1 MDADEDFGEVERLR
15 RERDAYARAV
25 GDLQGRFDEKVEELS
40 LVRQVGDAL
49 GESLDL
55 GTVCRRAVD
64 LIHENLSPENCS
76 VMLVMA
82 SGLVLGAGKGAYDD
96 APTVIEV
103 AAEHP
108 RFALGE
114 GIAGAVAATRKPIR
128 LDDAS
133 ADAAVRRATGLA
145 GVAHEPALSA
155 PDRAGPG
162 RRRDQPLGFAARGLR
177 AEARARPGD
186 HRQFRRHGRGE
197 RAPLLG
203 GEPEPRSARP

>member
-114 GIAGAVAATRKPIR
+114 GIAGVVAATRKVIR

-133 ADAAVRRATGLA
+133 ADPRFVARPESHRG
-145 GVAHEPALSA
+145 AHEPALPA
-155 PDRAGPG
+155 LDRARSG
-162 RRRDQPLGFAARGLR
+162 RRRDQPLGLAPGRLR
-177 AEARARPGD
+177 AEARARAGH

-197 RAPLLG
+197 RAPLLRDQ
-203 GEPEPRSARP
+203 PQPRSARP